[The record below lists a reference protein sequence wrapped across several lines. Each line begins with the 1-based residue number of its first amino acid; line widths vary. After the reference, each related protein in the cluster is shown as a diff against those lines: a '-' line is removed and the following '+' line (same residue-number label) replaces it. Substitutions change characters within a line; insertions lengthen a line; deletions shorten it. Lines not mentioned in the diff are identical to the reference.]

1 MIVFLLRDASS
12 VHLKAFSDSQEGEE
26 GQLGNQ
32 YSAADSSGDSI
43 CTSGEVSKYFY
54 LFAWVHM

>member
-1 MIVFLLRDASS
+1 MIVFLLCDASS
-12 VHLKAFSDSQEGEE
+12 VHLKAFSDSHEGEE

-43 CTSGEVSKYFY
+43 CTSGEVSK
-54 LFAWVHM
+54 